1 MCSWKIYMIRSKN
14 LEKVYIGSGIDL
26 DKEIRYHINRA
37 ERYKRLRCC
46 YVSSYEV
53 LKHGGIVIE
62 EIEVF
67 VCNNKSELL
76 ERVDEYIIENKDISV
91 NIFSAVDGKK
101 IIGKTKK
108 RCEND
113 IIKRKDELENFIRY
127 NVEKKISEGYSA
139 EDAKIKA
146 REDDIKVMYEIDNN
160 IEEIYKKWMES

>member
-1 MCSWKIYMIRSKN
+1 MRSWKIYMIRSEN
-14 LEKVYIGSGIDL
+14 IEKVYIGSGIDL
-26 DKEIRYHINRA
+26 DKELRYHINRA
-37 ERYKRLRCC
+37 ERYNRLRCC

-91 NIFSAVDGKK
+91 NIFSAVDGKR
-101 IIGKTKK
+101 IIGNTKK
-108 RCEND
+108 RCEKD
-113 IIKRKDELENFIRY
+113 IIKRKDELENFIRS
-127 NVEKKISEGYSA
+127 NVEKKISEGYIA